1 MPLFRP
7 LLDEIRCNQD
17 RQLTH
22 LELPPVDADDSDDD
36 DNAPGWGADPFDV
49 LAHAEE
55 EQGYPL
61 ASS

>member
-7 LLDEIRCNQD
+7 LLDEVRTNQD
-17 RQLTH
+17 RQLTF
-22 LELPPVDADDSDDD
+22 LELPPVDHDSDDEED
-36 DNAPGWGADPFDV
+36 SAPSWGADPFDV
-49 LAHAEE
+49 LAHIED